1 MRADQHPLVVW
12 LRAFWPAPLAAARRE
27 LWLGGLGVGLGLLCT
42 EWLGR
47 HWLGGSHLWFIAP
60 MGASAVLLFML
71 PASPLAQPWAVV
83 GGNLVSALIGLL
95 AHHWLGD
102 SGPAAALAG
111 AAAVGAMV
119 VLRCLHPPGGAMA
132 LTAVLGGP
140 TVQRLGVG
148 FAFGPVLVNSVSMVL
163 LALLFNHLAGRR
175 YPHHAVPTLH
185 RTSDPLPTHRTGVLP
200 TDLDAALASFG
211 EVLDIDRDDLEEIM
225 VRAQLHAQRRH
236 WAGVLCE
243 HIMSRDVVR
252 IGPDDSVDDAWHR
265 LASHKVKAL
274 PVTEADGRLVGIVS
288 LHDFFLGQSA
298 PEPQRLPRMR
308 TARRVHEIMSRRVI
322 TARPHQ
328 ALADL
333 VPGFSDGGLHHMP
346 VVDAQERVV
355 GMVTQSDL
363 VAALFK
369 NRSPANVA
377 G

>member
-1 MRADQHPLVVW
+1 MRADQHPLAVW
-12 LRAFWPAPLAAARRE
+12 LRALWPVPLAAGRRE
-27 LWLGGLGVGLGLLCT
+27 LWLGGLGVGLGLLGT

-71 PASPLAQPWAVV
+71 PASPLAQPWAAL

-95 AHHWLGD
+95 AYRWLGD
-102 SGPAAALAG
+102 SGPVAALAG
-111 AAAVGAMV
+111 AVAVGAMA
-119 VLRCLHPPGGAMA
+119 VLRCLHPPGGAVA
-132 LTAVLGGP
+132 LTAVLGGAE
-140 TVQRLGVG
+140 VHRLGLG
-148 FAFGPVLVNSVSMVL
+148 FAFGPVLVNSACMVL
-163 LALLFNHLAGRR
+163 LALLFHHLAGRR
-175 YPHHAVPTLH
+175 YPHHAAPAPH
-185 RTSDPLPTHRTGVLP
+185 RTSDPLPTHRTGVQP

-252 IGPDDSVDDAWHR
+252 IGSDDSVDEAWRR

-274 PVTEADGRLVGIVS
+274 PVTEANGRLVGIVS
-288 LHDFFLGQSA
+288 LHDFFIGQSA
-298 PEPQRLPRMR
+298 PVPPRPPLLS
-308 TARRVHEIMSRRVI
+308 TARRVHEIMSRHVI

-328 ALADL
+328 SVADL

-346 VVDAQERVV
+346 VVDGQDRVV

-369 NRSPANVA
+369 NRFPANGA
-377 G
+377 A